1 MAITVKHKF
10 VSAIPDAGDPN
21 IVQPSN
27 WNDDHELT
35 GTIPVSNGGT
45 GASTL
50 TGYVKGNGTAAMTAS
65 ATVPSTDITGLGTM
79 STQNSSNINVT
90 GGSISGTTVAGYV
103 PTTTTIT
110 AGTGL
115 SGGGD
120 LSANRTLSISNTTVT
135 AAAYGSASKT
145 LTATVNAQGQL
156 TALADTNIA
165 ITNTQVSGLGT
176 ASTKDAG
183 AALGVATL
191 DAGGKVPVSELPAAV
206 LGALSY
212 QGTWD
217 ASTNTP
223 TLTSSVGTKGY
234 YYVVSVAGSTNL
246 NGITDWL
253 VGDWAVFNGTVWQKV
268 DNTDAVTSVNGL
280 TGAVVLTAS
289 SVGAVPTTRTI
300 STGTG
305 LTGGGDLSAD
315 RTIAIDSTVA
325 TLTGTQTLTNKTLTS
340 PKVNEILDANG
351 NEVLGLLST
360 ASATD
365 YLAIKNGI
373 GVGVP
378 LHISSEGSSANIG
391 LHIQPKGTGLV
402 TISDGT
408 DFNKGI
414 RFRSSGSA
422 ASAITLLDAVSSAGH
437 VITLPDATTTLVG
450 RGTTDTITNKSI
462 SGTTNTLTDIG
473 NASLTNSTITINGNS
488 TALGGSV
495 SVGTV
500 TSVAATA
507 GTGISVSGS
516 PITGSG
522 TLTITNTAPDQTVAI
537 ASGTGISVSG
547 TYPNFTVTNT
557 APSSGGTVTSVTGT
571 SPVVSSGGATPAISL
586 AANYGDTQNPYDSK
600 TANFVLAAPNGS
612 AGAPT
617 FRAIAAADIPTLN
630 QNTTGTASNVTGTV
644 AIANG
649 GTGETTRQA
658 AMDTLAGAVTS
669 GQYLRGNGTDVVMS
683 AIQAADVPTLNQNT
697 TGTASNVTGTVAIA
711 NGGTGQTTAAAA
723 FNALNPMT
731 TTGDIIYEASATT
744 AARLPIGTS
753 GQVLTVASGIPS
765 WATPSAGGGL
775 SWQTVKTSAFT
786 AVASQAFPV
795 NTTSASITA
804 TLPAT
809 PSAGD
814 TVLFVDYAGT
824 WDTNALIIGRNGSK
838 IQGTDNDYRAS
849 RERESVTLTYID
861 STQGWI
867 VTNDGYMGTAPIAL
881 NTFSADLLVVAGG
894 GGGGFDTGGGGA
906 AGGFRTATT
915 SLGYGTSYTLTVGS
929 GGASNTKGNDSSISG
944 TGLTTITS
952 TGGGQGGAQGSNGGN
967 GGSGGGSGYGSAT
980 AGTGNTP
987 STSPSQGNNG
997 GTGFNSGG
1005 NYFAGGGGG
1014 GASAVGTN
1022 AFLSGVTTNGGNGG
1036 NGSASSITGTS
1047 VTYAGGGG
1055 GTGYSL
1061 ANSVVVGT
1069 GGTGGGGA
1077 GGGNST
1083 NGTNGTAN
1091 LGGGGGCSGYL
1102 TSTGAQGGSGV
1113 VIVKY
1118 PDTITVTNSGGGLTF
1133 STASAGGF
1141 KVTTFTAG
1149 TGNIQFN

>member
-10 VSAIPDAGDPN
+10 VSAIPDAGDPT

-35 GTIPVSNGGT
+35 GTIPVANGGT

-79 STQNSSNINVT
+79 SAQNANSVNIT
-90 GGSISGTTVAGYV
+90 GGSISGVTVGGYV

-115 SGGGD
+115 TGGGD
-120 LSANRTLSISNTTVT
+120 LSANRTLAIANTAVT
-135 AAAYGSASKT
+135 AASYGSASKT

-165 ITNTQVSGLGT
+165 IANTQVSGLGT

-246 NGITDWL
+246 NGITDWV
-253 VGDWAVFNGTVWQKV
+253 VGDWAVFNGTAWQKV
-268 DNTDAVTSVNGL
+268 DNTDSVTSVNGA
-280 TGAVVLTAS
+280 TGAVVLTTTNIAEGTNLYYTDVRARAS
-289 SVGAVPTTRTI
+289 NSAGTGISYDNVTGVITNAAPDQTVVLTDGTAIDVTGTYPNFTINNTAPDQTVVLTAGTGISTSGTYPNFTITNTSPSSGGTVTSVA
-300 STGTG
+300 TGTG
-305 LTGGGDLSAD
+305 LTGGPITSSG
-315 RTIAIDSTVA
+315 TISIDSTVA

-450 RGTTDTITNKSI
+450 RGTTDILTNKSI

-522 TLTITNTAPDQTVAI
+522 TLTITNTAPDQTVSIASGTGISATGTYPAFTVTNTGVTSAVAGTGISVSSGTGAVTVTNTAPDQTVAI
-537 ASGTGISVSG
+537 ASGTGISVTG

-571 SPVVSSGGATPAISL
+571 SPVVSSGGNTPAISL
-586 AANYGDTQNPYDSK
+586 AANYGDTQNPYASK

-617 FRAIAAADIPTLN
+617 FRAIVAADIPTLN
-630 QNTTGTASNVTGTV
+630 QNTTGTAANVTGTV
-644 AIANG
+644 AVANG
-649 GTGETTRQA
+649 GTGLTSLTANRVPYGAGTSALGNEADFTY
-658 AMDTLAGAVTS
+658 DPSLNTLTAPQVNASNGIVVNSNTVSASYTIPS
-669 GQYLRGNGTDVVMS
+669 GSSAMS
-683 AIQAADVPTLNQNT
+683 A
-697 TGTASNVTGTVAIA
+697 G
-711 NGGTGQTTAAAA
+711 
-723 FNALNPMT
+723 PM
-731 TTGDIIYEASATT
+731 
-744 AARLPIGTS
+744 
-753 GQVLTVASGIPS
+753 TVASG
-765 WATPSAGGGL
+765 
-775 SWQTVKTSAFT
+775 QTV
-786 AVASQAFPV
+786 
-795 NTTSASITA
+795 
-804 TLPAT
+804 
-809 PSAGD
+809 
-814 TVLFVDYAGT
+814 TVSS
-824 WDTNALIIGRNGSK
+824 GS
-838 IQGTDNDYRAS
+838 R
-849 RERESVTLTYID
+849 
-861 STQGWI
+861 W
-867 VTNDGYMGTAPIAL
+867 
-881 NTFSADLLVVAGG
+881 
-894 GGGGFDTGGGGA
+894 
-906 AGGFRTATT
+906 
-915 SLGYGTSYTLTVGS
+915 
-929 GGASNTKGNDSSISG
+929 
-944 TGLTTITS
+944 
-952 TGGGQGGAQGSNGGN
+952 
-967 GGSGGGSGYGSAT
+967 
-980 AGTGNTP
+980 
-987 STSPSQGNNG
+987 
-997 GTGFNSGG
+997 
-1005 NYFAGGGGG
+1005 
-1014 GASAVGTN
+1014 
-1022 AFLSGVTTNGGNGG
+1022 
-1036 NGSASSITGTS
+1036 
-1047 VTYAGGGG
+1047 
-1055 GTGYSL
+1055 
-1061 ANSVVVGT
+1061 
-1069 GGTGGGGA
+1069 
-1077 GGGNST
+1077 
-1083 NGTNGTAN
+1083 
-1091 LGGGGGCSGYL
+1091 
-1102 TSTGAQGGSGV
+1102 
-1113 VIVKY
+1113 VI
-1118 PDTITVTNSGGGLTF
+1118 L
-1133 STASAGGF
+1133 
-1141 KVTTFTAG
+1141 
-1149 TGNIQFN
+1149 